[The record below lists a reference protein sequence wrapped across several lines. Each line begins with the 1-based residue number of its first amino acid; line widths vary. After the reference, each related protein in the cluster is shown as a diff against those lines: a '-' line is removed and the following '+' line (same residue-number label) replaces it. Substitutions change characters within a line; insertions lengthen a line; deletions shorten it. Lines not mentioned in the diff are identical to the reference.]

1 MREVWDTLRGVRTRG
16 SAGQQNC
23 GLHACVLKVSATER
37 EKPSRYMRV
46 RRVSPFWLMKRTA
59 AIIAAP
65 VSAELPLAP
74 VHRRQQWPLGRDQW
88 RVFRDTQGAETP
100 TSAGGMLR
108 HLKVMGQ
115 ILIIASCRVNATTF
129 VDRRAGPGRL
139 PLAACSVGT
148 RCGAC
153 CFHACAQTRARARA
167 RTRTRTRACGASSCA
182 G

>member
-65 VSAELPLAP
+65 GSAELPLAP

-100 TSAGGMLR
+100 ASAGGM
-108 HLKVMGQ
+108 
-115 ILIIASCRVNATTF
+115 
-129 VDRRAGPGRL
+129 
-139 PLAACSVGT
+139 
-148 RCGAC
+148 
-153 CFHACAQTRARARA
+153 
-167 RTRTRTRACGASSCA
+167 
-182 G
+182 